1 MKDSIVEIDGEKRPM
16 TAEEIK
22 KYLDDALSYENTESD
37 EPTEP

>member
-1 MKDSIVEIDGEKRPM
+1 MENSVVEIDGVKRPM

-22 KYLDDALSYENTESD
+22 KYLDDALSYKNTEPD